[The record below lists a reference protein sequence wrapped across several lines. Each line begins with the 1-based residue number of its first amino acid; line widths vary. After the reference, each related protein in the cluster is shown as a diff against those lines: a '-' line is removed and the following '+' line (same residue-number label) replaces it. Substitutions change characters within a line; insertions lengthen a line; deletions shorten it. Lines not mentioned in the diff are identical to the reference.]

1 MSAELFSCCIQG
13 DKHPVYRVQTLR
25 FACSFT
31 TQKNFTCCI
40 FTSRYCAQCFLALAR
55 SQYIRTGVLSIS
67 SPSLVKKSAGGA
79 YIDLHC
85 KRNGT
90 RVMNFCAR
98 NLPISHPHPAV
109 SLAKS
114 AVLWCRGEARSRSF
128 PRSAHSSRLC
138 ARGGA

>member
-31 TQKNFTCCI
+31 TQKNFTRDT

-67 SPSLVKKSAGGA
+67 SPSLVNCAQYRPNESEGVLRLASRTYSSFALG
-79 YIDLHC
+79 
-85 KRNGT
+85 RNT
-90 RVMNFCAR
+90 FALVC
-98 NLPISHPHPAV
+98 SV
-109 SLAKS
+109 
-114 AVLWCRGEARSRSF
+114 F
-128 PRSAHSSRLC
+128 PRLRSSKKAPEALISIYTAKETERE
-138 ARGGA
+138 